1 MWGGSP
7 PSVEDFAEW
16 LSRLSHVARVSPHLT
31 HHTKTAIY
39 LPHTFIMCVVSKAMS
54 GTPALGGQIS
64 KGNVQITFPTVF
76 AKKYAKAGRK
86 LALYPSIVRPI
97 PHPPVGEDFQ
107 SQWHQQK
114 MRDAHYMA
122 RAKVQSTVN
131 SAARA
136 GVSAHGLYDYP
147 QPQLAQRNFANPSFG
162 DTQPYSARQDY
173 RQAPFHIADALSLD
187 SFANMPRSGSGLVG
201 GVLRS
206 PQGQAYGKAKLMA
219 RVGQLNAISAAK
231 QEFLG
236 AMPMDGIAG
245 APPSMAPVQGQTQE
259 VPRGALGAVS
269 ETVAIELNLQLQQII
284 DALMSG
290 QPKQGD
296 MPGSASSE
304 ALSRFTYTDA
314 TRALQLLFRIAPSAS
329 ADELEDTMSKVDI
342 IVKLLDSLLDPDFV
356 DQQPEDAQV
365 PLTLQILFDK
375 VRKYLVIMMAPENI
389 NRSPAERMAIS
400 KNAVITLQFS
410 KALRAPDLSKLAT
423 EAPRAAQR
431 ADAMDAEGRDEDDF
445 NGPQPSR
452 EFTQAFSAGDD
463 ETFDPDER
471 QRFGFATGSYFGEQ
485 VREDGNAVFEAPGA
499 QAVAASEVRRRAGPY
514 VDLNARPPARES
526 GAVARAADRTRGI
539 AAAEAAGVRGYYDRD
554 TQGFNVGIPGSD
566 LSTTTRRHR
575 PAAAADA
582 DVEED
587 IVPPSFRRRAV
598 PDTIQHEMPAAAAAP
613 AEPEPAHNRRFVDAT
628 SAEIAKRNGLAAAQG
643 FPTRKAD
650 LPTTVEGF
658 RVLAMRIMA
667 LPPDRRPTLYGEP
680 IKVFNPKTIANPRA
694 NFAQRMGLK

>member
-1 MWGGSP
+1 
-7 PSVEDFAEW
+7 
-16 LSRLSHVARVSPHLT
+16 
-31 HHTKTAIY
+31 
-39 LPHTFIMCVVSKAMS
+39 MS

-64 KGNVQITFPTVF
+64 KGNVRITFPTVF
-76 AKKYAKAGRK
+76 ARKYAKAGRK
-86 LALYPSIVRPI
+86 LALYPSIVRPT

-131 SAARA
+131 SDARA

-147 QPQLAQRNFANPSFG
+147 QPQLAQRQFANPSFG

-173 RQAPFHIADALSLD
+173 RQSPFHIADALSLD
-187 SFANMPRSGSGLVG
+187 SFANVPRSGRGLVG

-206 PQGQAYGKAKLMA
+206 PEGQAYGKAKLLA
-219 RVGQLNAISAAK
+219 RIGQLNAISAAR

-236 AMPMDGIAG
+236 AMPLDGITG
-245 APPSMAPVQGQTQE
+245 APSSMGPVQGQTQE

-269 ETVAIELNLQLQQII
+269 DSNAIELNLQLQLII
-284 DALMSG
+284 DSLMSG

-296 MPGSASSE
+296 MPGSASAE
-304 ALSRFTYTDA
+304 ALSRFTYSDA
-314 TRALQLLFRIAPSAS
+314 MRALQLLFRIAPAAS
-329 ADELEDTMSKVDI
+329 ADELEDTMSKVDT
-342 IVKLLDSLLDPDFV
+342 IVNLLGSLLDPDFI

-375 VRKYLVIMMAPENI
+375 VRKYLVIMMAPENL

-410 KALRAPDLSKLAT
+410 KALRSPSLSKMAS

-431 ADAMDAEGRDEDDF
+431 ADAMDAEGRDDNDF

-452 EFTQAFSAGDD
+452 EFTQAFSSGRD
-463 ETFDPDER
+463 EGFDPDER
-471 QRFGFATGSYFGEQ
+471 QRFGYATGSYFGEQ
-485 VREDGNAVFEAPGA
+485 VREDGDAVHDAPGA

-514 VDLNARPPARES
+514 VDLNARP
-526 GAVARAADRTRGI
+526 
-539 AAAEAAGVRGYYDRD
+539 AAAAASAAYAVPATAARTSAIASSEAQTLRGFYDSD
-554 TQGFNVGIPGSD
+554 TQAFNVGIPGSD
-566 LSTTTRRHR
+566 LSTTTRRR
-575 PAAAADA
+575 GPAAAAAADA
-582 DVEED
+582 EEP
-587 IVPPSFRRRAV
+587 IVPPSYRRRAV
-598 PDTIQHEMPAAAAAP
+598 PDTIEHEMPAAAAAP
-613 AEPEPAHNRRFVDAT
+613 AEPEPAYNRRLVDAT
-628 SAEIAKRNGLAAAQG
+628 STEIAKRNGLAASQG
-643 FPTRKAD
+643 FPTRRSE

-658 RVLAMRIMA
+658 RTLAMRIMA

-680 IKVFNPKTIANPRA
+680 IRVYNPKTIASPRA
-694 NFAQRMGLK
+694 TFTQRLGLKQ